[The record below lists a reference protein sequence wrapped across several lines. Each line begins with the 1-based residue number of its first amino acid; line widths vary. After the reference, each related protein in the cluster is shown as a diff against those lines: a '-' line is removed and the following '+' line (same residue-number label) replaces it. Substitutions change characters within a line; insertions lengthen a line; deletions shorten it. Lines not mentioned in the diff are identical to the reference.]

1 MAHREQELGTSCHA
15 FCYWPHLRAILP
27 HKPDCSFFFPVSLL
41 FIYFMLIYICMS
53 VPLKFF
59 LEEGTCQILTKTC
72 LIFCCL
78 DALCFRLVGRVTMSP
93 QTCPH
98 PPAPFPQTV
107 SWGCPLVT
115 FLILP
120 RCFWSSSEKEESK
133 ESPKSICKS
142 SYVLDPH
149 ISESHRATAWLLF
162 VGWAGLFPIITR
174 KHTERTESIVSNLPN
189 KIL

>member
-1 MAHREQELGTSCHA
+1 MLFATDLTLEPSCLTNLIAPFSYLYH
-15 FCYWPHLRAILP
+15 F
-27 HKPDCSFFFPVSLL
+27 SL
-41 FIYFMLIYICMS
+41 FILRWYICMS

-78 DALCFRLVGRVTMSP
+78 YALCFRLGRVTMSP
-93 QTCPH
+93 QTRPH

-120 RCFWSSSEKEESK
+120 RRFWSSSEKEESK
-133 ESPKSICKS
+133 ESPKSIRKS
-142 SYVLDPH
+142 SCVLDPH
-149 ISESHRATAWLLF
+149 ISESAHRATAWLLF
-162 VGWAGLFPIITR
+162 VGWAGVFLIITR
-174 KHTERTESIVSNLPN
+174 KHTEGRESFVSNLPN